1 MSSHDNK
8 LGFGTKILIMVLV
21 SSICLAIITSAIA
34 LKLYVGSYHSF
45 IELYKK
51 SLYSD
56 FDSQA
61 KTQVETAT
69 SSCSASMTATRKAK
83 STWKRPK
90 NSGLTCLGSCA
101 MLARTAISGLTP
113 PTA

>member
-21 SSICLAIITSAIA
+21 SSIGLAIITNAIA

-69 SSCSASMTATRKAK
+69 SMLQRIHDRHQKGEISLEEAKKTR
-83 STWKRPK
+83 
-90 NSGLTCLGSCA
+90 G
-101 MLARTAISGLTP
+101 
-113 PTA
+113 